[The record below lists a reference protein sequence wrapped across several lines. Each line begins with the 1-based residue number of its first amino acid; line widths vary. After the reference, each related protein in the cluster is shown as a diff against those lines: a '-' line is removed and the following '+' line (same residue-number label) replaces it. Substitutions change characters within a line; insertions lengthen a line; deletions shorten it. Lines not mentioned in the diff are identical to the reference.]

1 MKSYNVES
9 HIRTTA
15 DVEQFF
21 RYLIEDE
28 KVNFHPDDNFHD
40 YIDMD
45 TRQKSFSDAEC
56 SLYNRLM
63 GECFDACAKEG
74 VEIYGIAL
82 DVFSEKVG
90 FAVNI

>member
-1 MKSYNVES
+1 MKSYNVQS

-74 VEIYGIAL
+74 VEIYGMGL
-82 DVFSEKVG
+82 DLMCEKLE
-90 FAVNI
+90 IEM